1 MSSTI
6 SLKFRVP
13 EESPAPSIQQ
23 LVARAWPEG
32 TPEEVLD
39 LFTNHKVKIEHALAL
54 KPAFVPYPET
64 MIYVDSIQGSAVYG
78 LPDAADLARGPD
90 WIIVDKPVGM
100 PGKISQDN
108 DPMDPIR
115 FLADMLG
122 LDRDTFTPVW
132 NMPANAGGP
141 WMFALTPEAARAHR
155 ENFLSGRAMMTWNAI
170 VARPLMPTGRWLAP
184 AFEGSTN
191 IPIDYTTITARGGLA
206 EVQLNIQFS
215 DTTQIPNDQI
225 ASFILD
231 TLAANNTPVVGDRKR
246 GGYQVAGGLRL
257 RLSALYQ
264 EDTDLAHSWSTPSDW
279 WPEHPVAPTP
289 EVFQKAKDAA
299 VAHEI
304 PTLQVSSKTLEIIA
318 RQGHPWVLED
328 AQTGGRGH
336 LTPGTLVEL
345 KAPNSNNTTNL
356 FALTEGPGELA
367 ARLWSKSREEAE
379 DFDEEINMRVD
390 EAVALRADF
399 LRDSNRT
406 NLFRLI
412 HAEADGLPGFWLD
425 RMGSVLR
432 ATLTGDAANAFKD
445 RVYQNFVAHDPDM
458 MIIEVPHLRDIR
470 EGDKLPT
477 ATIIHHGSGY
487 LKPGEHTVAL
497 EDGLKYR
504 CEPWEGIDVGFF
516 ADQRENRRT
525 LTQIVKKSSKKP
537 AQQRW
542 LNLFCHTGAFTVA
555 LADRGA
561 HVTSVDLSRRY
572 LKWLEENLT
581 LNDIPQDLNTSIAA
595 DCRDFLRDNTETFDG
610 IIVDPPT
617 AAAGTTAF
625 WSVRKDYQELLT
637 QCFQALSPTGHMLVC
652 RNDRKRTPTLE
663 SLIRAAAQAA
673 NYTIDRI
680 EPAPPAPDY
689 PTLRG
694 FPEGDTFEGL
704 LVYGKP

>member
-13 EESPAPSIQQ
+13 EESPAPSIQE
-23 LVARAWPEG
+23 LVTRAWPEG
-32 TPEEVLD
+32 TPEEVHA
-39 LFTNHKVKIEHALAL
+39 LFADHKVKIEHALAL
-54 KPAFVPYPET
+54 KPAFVPFPET
-64 MIYVDSIQGSAVYG
+64 IIYVDSIQGDAVYG
-78 LPDAADLARGPD
+78 LPDATDLARGED

-100 PGKISQDN
+100 PGKISDDH
-108 DPMDPIR
+108 DPMDPVR

-141 WMFALTPEAARAHR
+141 WMFGLTEEAARTHR
-155 ENFLSGRAMMTWNAI
+155 TAFLSGKAMMTWTAI
-170 VARPLMPTGRWLAP
+170 VARPLMPSGRWTGP
-184 AFEGSTN
+184 AN
-191 IPIDYTTITARGGLA
+191 VPIDYTTIIAQGGLA
-206 EVQLNIQFS
+206 EVQLNIQF
-215 DTTQIPNDQI
+215 TPNTKIPNDQI

-231 TLAANNTPVVGDRKR
+231 TLAACNTPVVGDRKR
-246 GGYQVAGGLRL
+246 GGYQVTGGLRL
-257 RLSALYQ
+257 RVSALYQ
-264 EDTDLAHSWSTPSDW
+264 EDTDLAYSWSSPSDW
-279 WPEHPVAPTP
+279 WPEQPVAPTP
-289 EVFQKAKDAA
+289 EVFQKAKEAA

-304 PTLQVSSKTLEIIA
+304 PTLTVSPKTIEVIA

-328 AQTGGRGH
+328 AQTSGRAH
-336 LTPGTLVEL
+336 LVPGTLVQL
-345 KAPNSNNTTNL
+345 AAPNSAIKSNI

-367 ARLWSKSREEAE
+367 ARVWSTTREEAE
-379 DFDEEINMRVD
+379 DFDEEIDMRVD

-432 ATLTGDAANAFKD
+432 ATLTGDASDAFKD
-445 RVYQNFVAHDPDM
+445 RIYSNFVAHDPDM

-477 ATIIHHGSGY
+477 ATIIHHGTGY
-487 LKPGEHTVAL
+487 LKPGEHTIAL

-525 LTQIVKKSSKKP
+525 LTKLVKRSKE
-537 AQQRW
+537 QQNW

-572 LKWLEENLT
+572 LKWLEENLA

-595 DCRDFLRDNTETFDG
+595 DCRDYLKDCTETFDG

-617 AAAGTTAF
+617 AAAGTSAF
-625 WSVRKDYQELLT
+625 WSVRKDYQKLLT
-637 QCFQALSPTGHMLVC
+637 QCFQHLAPNGVMLVC

-663 SLIRAAAQAA
+663 SVVRAAAEQAG
-673 NYTIDRI
+673 YTIDRI

-689 PTLRG
+689 PNLRG

-704 LVYGKP
+704 LVYGKPSTDS